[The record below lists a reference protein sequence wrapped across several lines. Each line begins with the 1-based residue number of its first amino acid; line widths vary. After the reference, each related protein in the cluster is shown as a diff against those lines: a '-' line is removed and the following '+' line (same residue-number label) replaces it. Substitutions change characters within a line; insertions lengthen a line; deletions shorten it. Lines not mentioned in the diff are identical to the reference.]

1 MIFGESPE
9 RPSRRRE
16 KLIRREVLNTDIAK
30 LSYLK

>member
-9 RPSRRRE
+9 RPSRRHE